1 MNRAILSL
9 FRQQRPLLR
18 RALHKGVESTPPM
31 RYTSN
36 AECIG
41 LYLLIAVTFL
51 SYPSYVLVNLD
62 NMRPK

>member
-36 AECIG
+36 AECVSSSFSSLI
-41 LYLLIAVTFL
+41 LLFGVPL
-51 SYPSYVLVNLD
+51 SFERLS
-62 NMRPK
+62 